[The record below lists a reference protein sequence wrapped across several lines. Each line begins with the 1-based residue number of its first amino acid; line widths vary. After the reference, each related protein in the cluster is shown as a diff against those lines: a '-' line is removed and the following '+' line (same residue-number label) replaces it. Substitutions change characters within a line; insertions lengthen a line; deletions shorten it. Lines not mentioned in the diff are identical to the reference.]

1 MTTTLFLIW
10 FGIYIV
16 GVTIF
21 GAWVSR
27 RKQSGEDFLLGG
39 RSLPLYLTLG
49 TTIATIIGT
58 GSSMGSVGKGYSS
71 AWMGSFFGLGSFIGV
86 ILTAILFAPARRHK
100 FMTMAEELSSYVGGS
115 RVVSNLVAVFTYMAC
130 VGWLGAHILG
140 GGRYLQYVTQIDLS
154 FALVL
159 IALGFAVYS
168 TIGGYRAVVWT
179 DTIQAIV
186 LFSGFVLTAF
196 FAFRS
201 IGGIE
206 GLRETSA
213 ILSAQ
218 AATTTAGPSF
228 LPSISLVITIAVGV
242 LATPS
247 FRQRIYSGNSVGDI
261 RKAFYL
267 SAVLAISFALLPAII
282 GMAAYKH
289 NPNLTN
295 PDLAFPFM
303 AAEMLPV
310 RIGIVTLLAGLS
322 ATMSSASSDAI
333 AGVTIAV
340 RDLFEI
346 VFKRL
351 PKPEN
356 VVLFSR
362 IGLAATTGFALIMAF
377 SANDILGYIR
387 DMVSLFI
394 TGMCVCAILGR
405 LWARYNSG
413 GAIASLVG
421 AFVTALLFRLQP
433 DWTEYWGGSIIPA
446 LTVSA
451 VAGVIVTLLTPA
463 DKLSQAEVIA
473 LLDQKRAAMEE
484 PGGCSSS

>member
-1 MTTTLFLIW
+1 MTPTLFLIW

-310 RIGIVTLLAGLS
+310 MIGIVTLLAGLS

>member
-1 MTTTLFLIW
+1 M
-10 FGIYIV
+10 
-16 GVTIF
+16 
-21 GAWVSR
+21 
-27 RKQSGEDFLLGG
+27 
-39 RSLPLYLTLG
+39 
-49 TTIATIIGT
+49 
-58 GSSMGSVGKGYSS
+58 
-71 AWMGSFFGLGSFIGV
+71 
-86 ILTAILFAPARRHK
+86 
-100 FMTMAEELSSYVGGS
+100 
-115 RVVSNLVAVFTYMAC
+115 
-130 VGWLGAHILG
+130 
-140 GGRYLQYVTQIDLS
+140 
-154 FALVL
+154 L
-159 IALGFAVYS
+159 IALGFAVYL

-405 LWARYNSG
+405 LWARYNSE

>member
-1 MTTTLFLIW
+1 MTPTLFLTC

-140 GGRYLQYVTQIDLS
+140 GGRYLQYVTHIDLS

-179 DTIQAIV
+179 DTIQAVV

-213 ILSAQ
+213 IISEQ

-228 LPSISLVITIAVGV
+228 LPGISLVITIAVSI

-261 RKAFYL
+261 RKAFYI
-267 SAVLAISFALLPAII
+267 SAVLAISFAILPSII

-289 NPNLTN
+289 NPNLAN

-303 AAEMLPV
+303 ATEMLPV
-310 RIGIVTLLAGLS
+310 GIGVLTLLAGLS

-394 TGMCVCAILGR
+394 TGMCVCAVLGR
-405 LWARYNSG
+405 LWARYNAG

-451 VAGVIVTLLTPA
+451 VAGVIVTWLTPA
-463 DKLSQAEVIA
+463 DKLSQEEVIV
-473 LLDQKRAAMEE
+473 LLDQKRATMEE
-484 PGGCSSS
+484 PGGSSTS

>member
-1 MTTTLFLIW
+1 MTPTLFLTC

-21 GAWVSR
+21 GAWVAR

-71 AWMGSFFGLGSFIGV
+71 GWMGSFFGLGSFIGV
-86 ILTAILFAPARRHK
+86 VLTAILFAPARRHR

-115 RVVSNLVAVFTYMAC
+115 KVVSNLVAVFTYMAC

-154 FALVL
+154 YALVL

-179 DTIQAIV
+179 DTIQAVV
-186 LFSGFVLTAF
+186 LFGGFVLTAF

-213 ILSAQ
+213 ILSEQ
-218 AATTTAGPSF
+218 TATSTAGPSS
-228 LPSISLVITIAVGV
+228 LPGISLVITIAVSI

-267 SAVLAISFALLPAII
+267 SAVLAISFALLPSII
-282 GMAAYKH
+282 GMAAYHH
-289 NPNLTN
+289 NPDLANA
-295 PDLAFPFM
+295 DLAFPFM
-303 AAEMLPV
+303 ATEMLPV
-310 RIGIVTLLAGLS
+310 SIGVLTLLAGLS

-340 RDLFEI
+340 RDIFELI
-346 VFKRL
+346 FKRL
-351 PKPEN
+351 PRPEN

-362 IGLAATTGFALIMAF
+362 IGLAATTGLALMMAF
-377 SANDILGYIR
+377 SADNILGYIR

-413 GAIASLVG
+413 GAIASLIG
-421 AFVTALLFRLQP
+421 AFVTALAFRLQP
-433 DWTEYWGGSIIPA
+433 DWTAYWGGSIIPA

-451 VAGVIVTLLTPA
+451 LAGVIVTLITPPDA
-463 DKLSQAEVIA
+463 LSQEDIIA
-473 LLDQKRAAMEE
+473 ILDKRRATMEE
-484 PGGCSSS
+484 PGGSSA

>member
-1 MTTTLFLIW
+1 MTPTLFLTC

-21 GAWVSR
+21 GAWVAR

-115 RVVSNLVAVFTYMAC
+115 KVVSNLVAVFTYMAC

-154 FALVL
+154 YALVL

-179 DTIQAIV
+179 DTIQAVV

-206 GLRETSA
+206 GLQETSA
-213 ILSAQ
+213 ILSAK

-228 LPSISLVITIAVGV
+228 LPGISLVITIAVSI

-267 SAVLAISFALLPAII
+267 SAVLAISFAILPSII

-289 NPNLTN
+289 NPNLAN

-303 AAEMLPV
+303 ATEMLPV
-310 RIGIVTLLAGLS
+310 SIGVLTLLAGLS

-340 RDLFEI
+340 RDIFEL

-377 SANDILGYIR
+377 SADNILGYIR

-394 TGMCVCAILGR
+394 TGMCVCAVLGR
-405 LWARYNSG
+405 LWNRYNAG

-421 AFVTALLFRLQP
+421 AFATALLFRLQP
-433 DWTEYWGGSIIPA
+433 DWTAYWGGSIIPA

-451 VAGVIVTLLTPA
+451 VAGVVVTLITPA
-463 DKLSQAEVIA
+463 DKLSQAEVIV
-473 LLDQKRAAMEE
+473 LLDQKRATMEE
-484 PGGCSSS
+484 PGGSSSA